1 MNFSLLPFT
10 LQPQGLYKPT
20 QLLCSQKEASL
31 CDLFVGKLGRGRGQ
45 GRLCIY
51 NHHFQD
57 TICISNRPKKKK
69 IVQLLSPTQ
78 LCYKLS
84 EDLGTPVGPE
94 IPIDKEKKKTGAGM
108 WKWGTLGGR
117 GLGKSQNKKRTNPV
131 GIFPVQAQK

>member
-20 QLLCSQKEASL
+20 QLLCSQQEASL

-57 TICISNRPKKKK
+57 TNLHLKQTKKKK
-69 IVQLLSPTQ
+69 NSSTLVSHTIVL
-78 LCYKLS
+78 
-84 EDLGTPVGPE
+84 
-94 IPIDKEKKKTGAGM
+94 
-108 WKWGTLGGR
+108 
-117 GLGKSQNKKRTNPV
+117 
-131 GIFPVQAQK
+131 

>member
-1 MNFSLLPFT
+1 MTFSWGNLEGGEGRADFA
-10 LQPQGLYKPT
+10 YIIIIFKT
-20 QLLCSQKEASL
+20 QSASQT
-31 CDLFVGKLGRGRGQ
+31 DQ
-45 GRLCIY
+45 
-51 NHHFQD
+51 
-57 TICISNRPKKKK
+57 KKKK

-108 WKWGTLGGR
+108 WKWGALGGR